1 MQVGATM
8 AFVEGMDTYAI
19 SGYNTGTN
27 TGTVSG
33 SLTGFNVQTKA
44 ATEWV
49 GTSAQTTFFTGASA
63 SKVSYTFV
71 GVTTYTVGGTTYQGM
86 VGETSGGS
94 YFLFVPSG
102 QTAPTAGSIT
112 VTPDNTGSTLTDQAT
127 HWDLTTHTI
136 GCFVAG
142 TRIATP
148 DGAVA
153 VESLAA
159 GDLVLTADGRAVPV
173 RWLGRTVVSRAF
185 ADPLQVLP
193 VRIRAGALAENVPS
207 RDLLVSPSHAIR
219 VGDVL
224 AQAAAL
230 VNGTSVVREQDVLP
244 VFSYYHLE
252 LDTHALVLAEG
263 APAESYLEGVE
274 DIGFM
279 NFAERIA
286 PESVVEMAY
295 PRVRAQRQLPAAVRE
310 HLAARAALFAPVAKA
325 A

>member
-1 MQVGATM
+1 M
-8 AFVEGMDTYAI
+8 AFSEFVDVYAI
-19 SGYNTGTN
+19 PTYNTTTN
-27 TGTVSG
+27 TGTVSSSITAFNSPAKAPTEFLG
-33 SLTGFNVQTKA
+33 SA
-44 ATEWV
+44 
-49 GTSAQTTFFTGASA
+49 SQTTFNSAATG
-63 SKVSYTFV
+63 SKLTYNFI
-71 GVTTYTVGGTTYQGM
+71 GVTTYTVGGTTYQGF
-86 VGETSGGS
+86 VGETSTGS
-94 YFLFVPSG
+94 YYLFVPSG
-102 QTAPTAGSIT
+102 QTPPTTIT

-127 HWDLTTHTI
+127 HWDLGTGAI

-142 TRIATP
+142 TLIATP
-148 DGAVA
+148 TGTVP

-159 GDLVLTADGRAVPV
+159 GDLVLTADGRAMPV
-173 RWLGRTVVSRAF
+173 RWLGRTVVSRVF

-193 VRIRAGALAENVPS
+193 VRIKAGALAENVPA

-224 AQAAAL
+224 AQAGAL

-244 VFSYYHLE
+244 VFTYYHLE

-274 DIGFM
+274 DIGFV
-279 NFAERIA
+279 NFAERTA
-286 PESVVEMAY
+286 PESVAEMPY

-310 HLAARAALFAPVAKA
+310 QLAARAALFAPVAKA